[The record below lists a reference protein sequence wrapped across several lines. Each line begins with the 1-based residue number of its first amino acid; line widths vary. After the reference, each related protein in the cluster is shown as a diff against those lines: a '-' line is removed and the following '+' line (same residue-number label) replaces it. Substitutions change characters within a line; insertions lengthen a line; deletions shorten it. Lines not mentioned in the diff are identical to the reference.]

1 MSDTPADQR
10 FYELMLRYSQEPD
23 AGRREAL
30 ESEIWGEYGVERAVL
45 IMDMSGFSIL
55 TQRHGIVHYLS
66 MITRMQLTAAP
77 VIKSHGGSVVKF
89 EGDNCYAIFPDAL
102 NAIRACIAMNFA
114 FDAANILTDDDLD
127 IRVACGIDYG
137 KLLMPHPRDFYG
149 HCVNRASKLG
159 EDLAEAGEIL
169 VGDKAMARVPEGAGV
184 VAEAVSY
191 RVSGIQIDAH
201 LIKYR

>member
-1 MSDTPADQR
+1 MDSPADKR
-10 FYELMLRYSQEPD
+10 FYELMLHYSQALDES
-23 AGRREAL
+23 RREAL
-30 ESEIWGEYGVERAVL
+30 ESEIWGAYGVERAVM

-66 MITRMQLTAAP
+66 MITRMQLTATP

-89 EGDNCYAIFPDAL
+89 EGDNCYAIFPDTID
-102 NAIRACIAMNFA
+102 AIRACIAMNFA
-114 FDAANILTDDDLD
+114 FDAANILTEDDLD

-137 KLLMPHPRDFYG
+137 KLLMPHPNDFFG

-169 VGDKAMARVPEGAGV
+169 VGNKAMARVPAQSGI
-184 VAEAVSY
+184 VAERANY
-191 RVSGIQIDAH
+191 RVSGIEIEAYSVQ
-201 LIKYR
+201 YR